1 MIVNRTALQSM
12 FVGFKLLFD
21 KAFEA
26 VQPLYLKIA
35 TVIPSKTATEEYKWL
50 GKIPRMREWLGER
63 IIQNLTAFSY
73 AIKNR
78 DFELTIGVDRNDI
91 EDDTIGVYS
100 PLMQSMGQ
108 SAAMHPD
115 ELIWELLAKGFTKKC
130 YDKQPFFSETH
141 KDGKLTQSNLGTVA
155 LSVTS
160 YGTARAQMMALKD
173 ENGNSLKIIPNLL
186 VVPPQL
192 EGIARKIL
200 FSEQIDS
207 TTNVYKGT
215 AELLV
220 VPDLSGDATK
230 WYLMDV
236 SKPVKPLIFQE
247 RKKPEFVAKDKP
259 EDDNVF
265 NNKQIV
271 YGVDSRDNAGF
282 GLWQLAYGS
291 TGASE

>member
-91 EDDTIGVYS
+91 EDDTIGIYA

-115 ELIWELLAKGFTKKC
+115 ELIWELLASGFTGLC
-130 YDKQPFFSETH
+130 YDKKPFFSAAH
-141 KDGKLTQSNLGTVA
+141 KDGKLTQSNLGTAV

-160 YGTARAQMMALKD
+160 YGDARAQMMALKD

-200 FSEQIDS
+200 YSDQIDS

-291 TGASE
+291 TGAGE